1 MDGNRDHGSRYAI
14 QMPHETVVKG
24 DSRSAS
30 IAAASILAKVSR
42 DRYMEEMAQRYPQ
55 YEFQRH
61 KGYPTKLHYELLREY
76 GPCPIHRRSLFEKA
90 VKGGGEARRLGR
102 WGEAAGGAATCERKG
117 WTVLARNYR
126 CRFGEMDLDGAEG
139 RGAWPL

>member
-1 MDGNRDHGSRYAI
+1 M
-14 QMPHETVVKG
+14 VKG

-61 KGYPTKLHYELLREY
+61 KGYPTKLHYERLREY
-76 GPCPIHRRSLFEKA
+76 GPCPIHRRSYLK
-90 VKGGGEARRLGR
+90 KL
-102 WGEAAGGAATCERKG
+102 
-117 WTVLARNYR
+117 
-126 CRFGEMDLDGAEG
+126 
-139 RGAWPL
+139 